1 MSRSRWVEVLIGQ
14 QVVLEHLGQ
23 VVLARLDAEV
33 SRRGLGFVRLR
44 RTVLRQEQAH
54 HAFGS
59 RLVDSE
65 LQAQQ
70 FDFAEMQTLVEGYVE
85 LADDILV
92 EVSPLLESLDEDAE
106 AYRRELRRDLPQWL
120 VRSAR

>member
-1 MSRSRWVEVLIGQ
+1 MSRGQWVEVLVGQ

-33 SRRGLGFVRLR
+33 SRRGLGFVRLQ

-59 RLVDSE
+59 RLVNSQ

-70 FDFAEMQTLVEGYVE
+70 FDLAEMQTLVEGYVE

-92 EVSPLLESLDEDAE
+92 EVSPLLESLDEDVE

-120 VRSAR
+120 VRGAR